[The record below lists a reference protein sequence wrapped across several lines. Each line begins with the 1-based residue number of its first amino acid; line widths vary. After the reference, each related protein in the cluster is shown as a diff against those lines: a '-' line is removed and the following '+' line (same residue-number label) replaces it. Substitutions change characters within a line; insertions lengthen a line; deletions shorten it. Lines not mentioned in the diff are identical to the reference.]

1 MLLFQQARLVYD
13 KLQTSVMCMTR
24 KYMWEEKEG
33 CMTVLK
39 HAKQGALAGSH
50 GVQRAP

>member
-1 MLLFQQARLVYD
+1 MQLFQQDRLVYD

-33 CMTVLK
+33 CMTVLR

-50 GVQRAP
+50 GGQRAP